1 MSPQDSPAAVEY
13 KYLLD
18 ATGSRQYALKS
29 EDGRPT
35 RHITVATPVGA
46 GSLKPNETVYAFAE
60 GAATTFSGGG
70 MVLAATVYK
79 ITTDSD
85 AIAKDMRQA
94 AVEYAVDFSM
104 GGDKGVTYKLTP
116 ASEIALKQ
124 AGIGDDFPREISGT
138 MSGNGFDERVTG
150 GGLIV
155 PAAKGMGVEMPFPPQ
170 HEDGAKFARAAI
182 DKSNV
187 EKPNAANDTAT
198 PRAGFY
204 KSDAQ
209 TLVEVKDL
217 GAGET
222 LRLVFNFESR
232 RVTEVFTG
240 KAEAALGS
248 YGFAAYDED
257 ALKTAFDRLVEL
269 KGTPRALE
277 TSKPSRV
284 PASKPA

>member
-1 MSPQDSPAAVEY
+1 MSSPDSPSTVDY

-18 ATGSRQYALKS
+18 ATGSRQYAVKV

-35 RHITVATPVGA
+35 KKITVATPVGA
-46 GSLKPNETVYAFAE
+46 GALQPNETIYAFAE
-60 GAATTFSGGG
+60 GAATTYNAGG
-70 MVLAATVYK
+70 MSLAATVYK
-79 ITTDSD
+79 ITTGSD
-85 AIAKDMRQA
+85 GIPKDLRQA
-94 AVEYAVDFSM
+94 SVEFAVSFSM
-104 GGDKGVTYKLTP
+104 GGDKGVTYKLSP
-116 ASEIALKQ
+116 ASEAALAQ
-124 AGIGDDFPREISGT
+124 AGIGADFPRELSGT
-138 MSGNGFDERVTG
+138 MAGNGFNERETT

-155 PAAKGMGVEMPFPPQ
+155 PAGKSSFGADLPFPPQ
-170 HEDGAKFARAAI
+170 HEAGANFARAA
-182 DKSNV
+182 V
-187 EKPNAANDTAT
+187 ENETPANDAAR

-248 YGFAAYDED
+248 YGFDAYDPD
-257 ALKTAFDRLVEL
+257 ALKNAFDKLVEL
-269 KGTPRALE
+269 KGSPRAPE
-277 TSKPSRV
+277 N
-284 PASKPA
+284 SKPARLATAKPA

>member
-1 MSPQDSPAAVEY
+1 MGSPDSHAAVEY

-18 ATGSRQYALKS
+18 GTGSRQYALRI

-35 RHITVATPVGA
+35 KKVTVATPVGA
-46 GSLKPNETVYAFAE
+46 GSLKPDETVYAFAE
-60 GAATTFSGGG
+60 GASTTFSGGG
-70 MVLAATVYK
+70 MVLSATVYK
-79 ITTDSD
+79 ISTDSD
-85 AIAKDMRQA
+85 GIPKDMRQA
-94 AVEYAVDFSM
+94 AIEYAVDFSM
-104 GGDKGVTYKLTP
+104 NGDKGVTYKLTP
-116 ASEIALKQ
+116 NSEMALQQ
-124 AGIGDDFPREISGT
+124 AGIGDDFPRELSG
-138 MSGNGFDERVTG
+138 SIAGNGFDEQVTG
-150 GGLIV
+150 SGLIMPGV
-155 PAAKGMGVEMPFPPQ
+155 KSMGVELPFPPQ
-170 HEDGAKFARAAI
+170 HESGANLARAAI
-182 DKSNV
+182 
-187 EKPNAANDTAT
+187 ENAAAPPANDPAA

-217 GAGET
+217 GSGET

-257 ALKTAFDRLVEL
+257 ALKTAFDKLVEL

-277 TSKPSRV
+277 TAAPARLATVKP
-284 PASKPA
+284 

>member
-1 MSPQDSPAAVEY
+1 MASQDSPAAVEY

-18 ATGSRQYALKS
+18 ATGARQYALKS

-46 GSLKPNETVYAFAE
+46 GSLKPNETIYAFAE

-70 MVLAATVYK
+70 MVLAATVFK

-104 GGDKGVTYKLTP
+104 SGDKAVTYKLTP

-124 AGIGDDFPREISGT
+124 AGIGDDFPRELAGA

-182 DKSNV
+182 AKQDAS
-187 EKPNAANDTAT
+187 NDTQT

-217 GAGET
+217 GSGET

-257 ALKTAFDRLVEL
+257 ALKTAFDKLVEL

-277 TSKPSRV
+277 NTKPVRV
-284 PASKPA
+284 QATKPA